1 MKPLIPRPYAG
12 EQDLEKMRNLLI
24 AGREANNGTY
34 YVHTG
39 DLNWWLFYPPLECD
53 LWQYISVWDD
63 PQDPGRLMGW
73 ALLSPSWSAYDVY
86 VQPELRGSPEAEVMY
101 LYAEEQL
108 ADLAC
113 SRNQAKIYRLW
124 VAQGDG
130 IYIDHLLRCGFKNS
144 GENVLYMTRLLDEPI
159 PVPVLPE
166 GFEVRPMTGEQDA
179 PARAAAQY
187 GAYES
192 EAPFEKYL
200 QRYQDFMRSPV
211 YDASRDMVVACPDG
225 RISSFCIIWTD
236 SGNQVGL
243 VEPVGTHPEFRGK
256 GLGKAIVIAGLRRL
270 QQLGM
275 RIAILCTSEDNLPAV
290 KLYESVGF
298 SVTDKHLTFV
308 RPVE

>member
-1 MKPLIPRPYAG
+1 MGVLKARPYVG
-12 EQDLEKMRNLLI
+12 IGDLEKMRNLLI
-24 AGREANNGTY
+24 EGRRANNGTY
-34 YVHTG
+34 YVHVG

-108 ADLAC
+108 ADLAR

-130 IYIDHLLRCGFKNS
+130 IYSDHLLRCGFKNS

-159 PVPVLPE
+159 SVPVLPE
-166 GFEVRPMTGEQDA
+166 GIEVRPMTGEQDA

-187 GAYES
+187 AAFDS
-192 EAPFEKYL
+192 KIPFERYL
-200 QRYQDFMRSPV
+200 QRFLEFMRSPV
-211 YDASRDMVVACPDG
+211 YDHELDIVAASPDG
-225 RISSFCIIWTD
+225 RIGSFCIVWID
-236 SGNQVGL
+236 PVNHVGL
-243 VEPVGTHPEFRGK
+243 FEPVGTHPAFRGR
-256 GLGKAIVIAGLRRL
+256 GMGKAVMLEGLRQL
-270 QQLGM
+270 QARGM
-275 RIAILCTSEDNLPAV
+275 QTAIVCTIENNLPAI

-298 SVTDKHLTFV
+298 TTVDKHLTFE
-308 RPVE
+308 RLI